1 MHTASLRPRCA
12 LVRRDVVEWANAQA
26 RGATRATRPA
36 RPFCGPGVVSESG
49 TERRREPP
57 SPVYVSGRRALDGG
71 DARPN
76 GSDGGGHSQRTPAL
90 LRIALS
96 LQRGWSRRSSS
107 YIRLPIGGDKRV
119 AVCVPQ
125 TSGRPIARFT
135 SWCFF
140 EATGPQQVPTCC
152 PDCQICEKSDFK
164 T

>member
-26 RGATRATRPA
+26 RSAARATRPD
-36 RPFCGPGVVSESG
+36 RPFCGSGVVSESG
-49 TERRREPP
+49 AERRREPL

-96 LQRGWSRRSSS
+96 LRRGWSRRSSS
-107 YIRLPIGGDKRV
+107 YIRLPIGGDERV

-125 TSGRPIARFT
+125 TSGLPIARFI
-135 SWCFF
+135 SSCFF
-140 EATGPQQVPTCC
+140 EATGSKRSAAGSDVLSRLA
-152 PDCQICEKSDFK
+152 DLREK
-164 T
+164 